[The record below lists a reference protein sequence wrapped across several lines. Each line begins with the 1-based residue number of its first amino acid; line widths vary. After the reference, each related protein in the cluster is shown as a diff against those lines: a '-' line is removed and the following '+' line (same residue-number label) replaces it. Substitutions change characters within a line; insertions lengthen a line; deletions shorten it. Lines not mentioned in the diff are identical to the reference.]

1 MEHSILII
9 EDDLSLNDQLKV
21 MLNAAGFKVWQLQD
35 GNTLDAILA
44 TQSIH
49 LVLLDLTLP
58 GVSGHELLQRI
69 RQQSDLPVIV
79 ITARVAEAERIL
91 GLRNGADDYL
101 SKPFNF
107 LELRLRIEA
116 ILRRCIVTPAGGEPE
131 QLTLGALQ
139 LIKQPQSVCYF
150 GETVVLTAVQ
160 FKLLWTL
167 ALHYQQPLSKP
178 VLYRRVLKKDFSRYD
193 RSLDMHISRI
203 RRKLIAA
210 GMPTDTLL
218 TVHGT
223 GYCLQ

>member
-1 MEHSILII
+1 MEHGILII

-21 MLNAAGFKVWQLQD
+21 MLNAAGFNVWQLQD
-35 GNTLDAILA
+35 GTALENILA

-58 GVSGHELLQRI
+58 DVSGHEVLQRI

-79 ITARVAEAERIL
+79 ITARDAEAERIL

-116 ILRRCIVTPAGGEPE
+116 ILRRYTVAQSGIEPK
-131 QLTLGALQ
+131 QLNLGALQ
-139 LIKQPQSVCYF
+139 LIKQPQSVYYH
-150 GETVVLTAVQ
+150 GESVELTTVQ

-167 ALHYQQPLSKP
+167 ARHYQQPLSKP
-178 VLYRRVLKKDFSRYD
+178 ALYRRVLKKDFSRYD

-210 GMPTDTLL
+210 GMPEDKLL